1 MKRRTNKHLPP
12 RVYFKHS
19 AFWYVKGGQWRR
31 LGATLP
37 EALAAYSAIVEPRA
51 GSMPAL
57 IDKAMPS
64 ICKGVKS
71 NTAKSYRV
79 AANKLKRMLVEF
91 NPDQVQGKHVAQVM
105 ADLEHMPNMANRCL
119 SVLRLV
125 FKYAVKFQMVD
136 NNPCIGI
143 DRLPEAKRKRL
154 ILVGEYEAIYAKAGP
169 LLRAVM
175 DLLRGTGQ
183 RLSDVL
189 AIRHADLTE
198 DGIRF
203 EQMKTGKKIV
213 IRWTSDTRAAV
224 ERAKGL
230 SGNVRALTL
239 LHRRGRTLDVQAVR
253 RRWDAACAAAG
264 VLDAHLHDLRAV
276 TLTEAKRQGID
287 ATALAGHSSAAQT
300 VRYLRDREEPLV
312 DAPTF
317 RRSID
322 SNGKKS

>member
-1 MKRRTNKHLPP
+1 MKRRTLKHLPP

-19 AFWYVKGGQWRR
+19 AYWYVVGGHWRR
-31 LGATLP
+31 IGATLP
-37 EALAAYSAIVEPRA
+37 QALTAYSAIVEPRA

-64 ICKGVKS
+64 ICKNVKAA
-71 NTAKSYRV
+71 TAKSYRV
-79 AANKLKRMLVEF
+79 AGNKLKRMLVEF
-91 NPDQVQGKHVAQVM
+91 NPDQVQGRHVAQIM
-105 ADLEHMPNMANRCL
+105 ADLEHTPNMANRCL

-125 FKYAVKFQMVD
+125 FKYAVKFQLVA

-154 ILVGEYEAIYAKAGP
+154 ILPGEYEAIYAKAGP
-169 LLRAVM
+169 LLKAVM

-189 AIRHADLTE
+189 AIRHADLLE

-203 EQMKTGKKIV
+203 EQKKTGKKIV
-213 IRWTSDTRAAV
+213 VRWTHDMRAAV
-224 ERAKGL
+224 ELAKGL
-230 SGNVRALTL
+230 SGNVRAMTL
-239 LHRRGRTLDVQAVR
+239 LHRRGRVLDDQAVR

-264 VLDAHLHDLRAV
+264 VADAHLHDLRAV
-276 TLTEAKRQGID
+276 TLTEARRQGMD
-287 ATALAGHSSAAQT
+287 ATALAGHSDAAQT
-300 VRYLRDREEPLV
+300 VRYLRDREDALV

-317 RRSID
+317 RQSID
-322 SNGKKS
+322 SNGKKA

>member
-1 MKRRTNKHLPP
+1 MKRKTLKHLP
-12 RVYFKHS
+12 RCVYFKHS
-19 AFWYVKGGQWRR
+19 AYWHVKGGRWVR
-31 LGATLP
+31 LGETLP
-37 EALAAYSAIVEPRA
+37 AALAAYSAIVEPRA

-64 ICKGVKS
+64 ICKAVKPA
-71 NTAKSYRV
+71 TAKSYRV
-79 AANKLKRMLVEF
+79 AGNKLKRMLVEF
-91 NPDQVQGKHVAQVM
+91 NPDQVQGKHVAKIV

-125 FKYAVKFQMVD
+125 FKYAVKFQMVG

-143 DRLPEAKRKRL
+143 DRLTESKRTRL
-154 ILVGEYEAIYAKAGP
+154 ILPGEYEAICEHAEP
-169 LLRAVM
+169 MLRAVM
-175 DLLRGTGQ
+175 DLLRSTGQ

-189 AIRHADLTE
+189 AIRHADLTD

-203 EQMKTGKKIV
+203 KQMKTGSKV
-213 IRWTSDTRAAV
+213 TIRWTPDMRAAV
-224 ERAKGL
+224 ERAKAL
-230 SGNVRALTL
+230 NGNIRALTI
-239 LHRRGRTLDVQAVR
+239 LHRRGRPLDDQAVR
-253 RRWDAACAAAG
+253 RRWDKACAAAG

-317 RRSID
+317 RQSID
-322 SNGKKS
+322 SGNK